1 MQTQLN
7 LSLTYTAQPFEGV
20 DGIHHS
26 PLNVIHVVISRP
38 SDDDGGNPWL
48 FSFLPDTDQR
58 NDIMTKSKLFVTPKL
73 ANKEYRKAY
82 PTSW

>member
-38 SDDDGGNPWL
+38 SDDDGGNP
-48 FSFLPDTDQR
+48 
-58 NDIMTKSKLFVTPKL
+58 
-73 ANKEYRKAY
+73 
-82 PTSW
+82 